1 MQNKIQAL
9 PGTKRVG
16 NQTSLIHTSI
26 TSAFFLAPSFFFA
39 IQSSFL
45 LHKCYTL
52 LGSIPVLFQSRT
64 IPHHAFSL
72 RDPIHACGFNYHL
85 GTAGSPPRPCSLDLG
100 LCYLLPTDPYHH
112 LDITQAS
119 QTQPVHTCSSCIP
132 CVSGSDPTFTQH
144 PKIEICQL

>member
-9 PGTKRVG
+9 PETKRVG
-16 NQTSLIHTSI
+16 NQTSLIHTSV
-26 TSAFFLAPSFFFA
+26 TFAFFLVPSFFFA

-45 LHKCYTL
+45 PYKCYIL

-85 GTAGSPPRPCSLDLG
+85 GTAGSPPRPRSLDLG
-100 LCYLLPTDPYHH
+100 LCYLLPTGPLPPSGYHSGLSNSTCAYMLLLNSLCLRKWPYFHP
-112 LDITQAS
+112 TS
-119 QTQPVHTCSSCIP
+119 Q
-132 CVSGSDPTFTQH
+132 D
-144 PKIEICQL
+144 